1 MLFSKIRFFKQGC
14 APACPAALFLCST
27 ACIRQD
33 ISAASFCNCKLLWR
47 IDECV
52 LLPCFNAQPEIF
64 AVVNCC
70 MVALGVFYS
79 VSLTWRANSLY
90 LLFSAMTRKK
100 RRVDVEKY
108 GYYVNKLRQSIGLEI
123 WLWRQVVTSQTAH
136 TKYKWPP
143 YATEWK
149 PSISFL
155 RTPLLTVA
163 MIRSCFATN

>member
-1 MLFSKIRFFKQGC
+1 
-14 APACPAALFLCST
+14 
-27 ACIRQD
+27 
-33 ISAASFCNCKLLWR
+33 LLWR

-123 WLWRQVVTSQTAH
+123 
-136 TKYKWPP
+136 
-143 YATEWK
+143 
-149 PSISFL
+149 
-155 RTPLLTVA
+155 
-163 MIRSCFATN
+163 